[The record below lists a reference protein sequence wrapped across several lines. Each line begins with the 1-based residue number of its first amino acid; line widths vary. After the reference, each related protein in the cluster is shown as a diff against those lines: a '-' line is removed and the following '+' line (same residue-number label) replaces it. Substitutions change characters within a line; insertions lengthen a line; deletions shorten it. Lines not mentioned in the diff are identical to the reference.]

1 VVDADTYLKRGES
14 MMPFL
19 RANLRRSEE
28 QNRTLNQRLEEQG
41 RCSKPTKLLFRS
53 FARSITRDRE
63 AAEQSVDELIQGI
76 KELEH

>member
-1 VVDADTYLKRGES
+1 MVPKEEYRGQAEWVDADTYLKRGES

-41 RCSKPTKLLFRS
+41 RMLKSQRSCSSGASRG
-53 FARSITRDRE
+53 
-63 AAEQSVDELIQGI
+63 Q
-76 KELEH
+76 